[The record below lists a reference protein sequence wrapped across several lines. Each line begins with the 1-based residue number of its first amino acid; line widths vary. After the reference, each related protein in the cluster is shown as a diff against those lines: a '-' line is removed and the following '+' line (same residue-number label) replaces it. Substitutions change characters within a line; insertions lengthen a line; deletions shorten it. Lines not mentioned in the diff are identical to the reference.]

1 MPLLS
6 EGLPLLLVLP
16 LRLQDLPKL
25 HAGQSVGD
33 VVQRHHLGMPGL
45 RRPEWLRQPVTGQ
58 REEFTMHYEGTII
71 RPPSEANSIL
81 LQITV
86 GCSRNKCTF
95 CGTYVGERFRIKTD
109 DIILEDIAFAAAHC
123 RRQRRVFLCDGDAL
137 IVPQARLRRILE
149 AIRVQLPW
157 VTRVGAYANAK
168 SLKLKSLDEL
178 KELHRHGLGIVYMGL
193 ETGDDETL
201 RRINKGVDS
210 AQMIVMGRKAREAGF
225 KLSITVILGIAGRE
239 RSQIHARET
248 GRVLSAIDPDYV
260 GALSLMLIP
269 GTPLYEDWRAGA
281 FTLIEPAEMLAEL
294 RTMLAETHLSQGL
307 FHANHASN
315 YLPIK
320 ARLPKDQAATLKLID
335 RALAGEISLKPEFMR
350 AL

>member
-1 MPLLS
+1 
-6 EGLPLLLVLP
+6 
-16 LRLQDLPKL
+16 
-25 HAGQSVGD
+25 
-33 VVQRHHLGMPGL
+33 
-45 RRPEWLRQPVTGQ
+45 
-58 REEFTMHYEGTII
+58 MHYEGTII

-95 CGTYVGERFRIKTD
+95 CGTYAGERFRIKTD
-109 DIILEDIAFAAAHC
+109 DIIMEDIAFAAAHC

-137 IVPQARLRRILE
+137 IVPQARLLRILE
-149 AIRVQLPW
+149 AIRLQLPW

-168 SLKLKSLDEL
+168 SLKLKRPDEL
-178 KELHRHGLGIVYMGL
+178 QELHRRGLGIVYMGL

-201 RRINKGVDS
+201 QRIHKGVDS
-210 AQMIVMGRKAREAGF
+210 AQMTAMGRKAIEAGF
-225 KLSITVILGIAGRE
+225 KLSITVLLGIAGRE
-239 RSQIHARET
+239 RSQRHARET

-269 GTPLYEDWRAGA
+269 GTPLYADWRAGA
-281 FTLIEPAEMLAEL
+281 FTLIEPPEMLAEL
-294 RTMLAETHLSQGL
+294 RTMLAETNLSQGL

-320 ARLPKDQAATLKLID
+320 ARLPKDKAATLRLID